1 MSWLRNPEAPI
12 NQIPLNFAEER
23 DRPSTK
29 EEIQK
34 TRDSLMRHAPDNYLR
49 MFGSGPSCFL
59 DRSFHVAGLLGGSL
73 YRLMQFQSLIT
84 KNKELGYKDS
94 RLHPSDYD

>member
-1 MSWLRNPEAPI
+1 LSWLRNPEAPI

-34 TRDSLMRHAPDNYLR
+34 TRDSLKRHAPDNYLR
-49 MFGSGPSCFL
+49 MFGS
-59 DRSFHVAGLLGGSL
+59 
-73 YRLMQFQSLIT
+73 
-84 KNKELGYKDS
+84 E
-94 RLHPSDYD
+94 